1 MATRMQQRRGTGTQW
16 TTANPV
22 LAAGEIG
29 FETDTNQFKMGD
41 GVNVWSSL
49 TYFIDTT
56 ALSTSLGDYVPLASA
71 GAANGVATLDASGF
85 VPAAQL
91 NIDLTPYYT
100 SSEVDTEISTAVSGL
115 IDSAPGALDT
125 LNELAAA
132 IGDNADFITTINT
145 SIGLKQDKVAGV
157 TDTEIGYLDG
167 VTSAIQ
173 SQINTKKTQ
182 TVVSVSSDVT
192 LDPNIRYLVD
202 TSSVR
207 SLTFPAAP
215 SVGDEI
221 QIFDASNNAGTN
233 NITVNNN
240 SLKINGV
247 VDTLNIDEDGAVAY
261 LVYTG
266 STLGWRI

>member
-56 ALSTSLGDYVPLASA
+56 ALSTSLGDYVTLASA
-71 GAANGVATLDASGF
+71 GAASGVATLDASGF

-91 NIDLTPYYT
+91 NIDIT
-100 SSEVDTEISTAVSGL
+100 SDINAAVAALVDG
-115 IDSAPGALDT
+115 APATLDT

-132 IGDNADFITTINT
+132 IGDNADFITTIQN
-145 SIGLKQDKVAGV
+145 
-157 TDTEIGYLDG
+157 
-167 VTSAIQ
+167 
-173 SQINTKKTQ
+173 QIDTKKTQ
-182 TVVSVSSDVT
+182 TIVAVSTDITLVSDV
-192 LDPNIRYLVD
+192 IYIVD
-202 TSSVR
+202 TSSAR
-207 SLTFPAAP
+207 TLTLPAAP
-215 SVGDEI
+215 AAGNEI
-221 QIFDASNNAGTN
+221 QIIDSANTAATH
-233 NITVNNN
+233 NITVNNGG
-240 SLKINGV
+240 SLINGV
-247 VDTLNIDEDGAVAY
+247 SDTLIIDVNGAIAK

>member
-91 NIDLTPYYT
+91 NIDVTADINAAVAAL
-100 SSEVDTEISTAVSGL
+100 VDG
-115 IDSAPGALDT
+115 APATLDT

-145 SIGLKQDKVAGV
+145 SISGKANTVHTHVIADI
-157 TDTEIGYLDG
+157 TDYVDPAFNLDG
-167 VTSAIQ
+167 GKANTNYGGLAPIIGGTS
-173 SQINTKKTQ
+173 
-182 TVVSVSSDVT
+182 
-192 LDPNIRYLVD
+192 
-202 TSSVR
+202 
-207 SLTFPAAP
+207 
-215 SVGDEI
+215 
-221 QIFDASNNAGTN
+221 
-233 NITVNNN
+233 
-240 SLKINGV
+240 
-247 VDTLNIDEDGAVAY
+247 
-261 LVYTG
+261 G
-266 STLGWRI
+266 SF

>member
-56 ALSTSLGDYVPLASA
+56 SLSTSLGDYVPLASA

-91 NIDLTPYYT
+91 NIDIT
-100 SSEVDTEISTAVSGL
+100 SDINAAVAALVDG
-115 IDSAPGALDT
+115 APGALDT

-132 IGDNADFITTINT
+132 IGDNADFITTIQN
-145 SIGLKQDKVAGV
+145 
-157 TDTEIGYLDG
+157 
-167 VTSAIQ
+167 
-173 SQINTKKTQ
+173 QIDTKKTQ
-182 TVVSVSSDVT
+182 TIVAVSTDIT
-192 LDPNIRYLVD
+192 LDSNVRYVVD
-202 TSSVR
+202 TSSAR
-207 SLTFPAAP
+207 ALTLPAAP
-215 SVGDEI
+215 AVGDEI

-240 SLKINGV
+240 SLKINGQ
-247 VDTLNIDEDGAVAY
+247 VDTLNIDVDGAAAY